1 MLILQEESV
10 RVSEEELEELLELV
24 PQAQAEARL
33 RHLFILGTH
42 AIDFNLLRE
51 GCYTNDCVRKKVEY
65 HKQKN
70 LQIYNDHMK
79 RVNEM
84 LIGDTIEAQSTGN
97 HKFYDALFHD
107 CMLVI
112 EEFNSAWELAL
123 WEDVHEEYVEKYPDY
138 GEEFNEDP
146 LGFAVSR
153 TFKPI
158 VEVGTSIFKGIVGGT
173 SEALFGEDWKKKLII
188 GGIAIGGIAIG
199 GLILYNFSKSFIS
212 EKARQKAAGAKKS
225 G

>member
-1 MLILQEESV
+1 MLIFEEESI
-10 RVSEEELEELLELV
+10 RVSEEELEGLLELV
-24 PQAQAEARL
+24 PQAQSEALL
-33 RHLFILGTH
+33 RHQFILGTH
-42 AIDFNLLRE
+42 AVDFNLLRA
-51 GCYTNDCVRKKVEY
+51 GCNIKDCVRNKVEF
-65 HKQKN
+65 HKQRN
-70 LQIYNDHMK
+70 IEIYNNTMK
-79 RVNEM
+79 KCSEM
-84 LIGDTIEAQSTGN
+84 LIGSTIEAQSTAN

-107 CMLVI
+107 CILVI
-112 EEFNSAWELAL
+112 EEFNSAWELTL
-123 WEDVHEEYVEKYPDY
+123 WEDVHEEYIEKYPDY

-158 VEVGTSIFKGIVGGT
+158 IEVGTSIFKGIVSGT
-173 SEALFGEDWKKKLII
+173 NEALFGEDWKKKLII

-212 EKARQKAAGAKKS
+212 EKARQKAGGAKKS